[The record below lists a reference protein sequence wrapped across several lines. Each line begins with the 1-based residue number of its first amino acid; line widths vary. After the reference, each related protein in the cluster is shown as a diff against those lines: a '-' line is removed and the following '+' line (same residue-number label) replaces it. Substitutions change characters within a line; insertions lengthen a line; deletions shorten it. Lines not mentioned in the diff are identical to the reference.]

1 MQQSLNDE
9 LQMKVEALLR
19 VVDDEDSRN
28 KELYKSFEEQESKL
42 GAMCQMDNIRYNH
55 VLKTLISDLQ
65 QDIDELKEMEA

>member
-19 VVDDEDSRN
+19 VVDDEDKRN
-28 KELYKSFEEQESKL
+28 KKLFKSFEEQESKL

-65 QDIDELKEMEA
+65 QDVDELKEKEA

>member
-1 MQQSLNDE
+1 MKQSLNDE

-19 VVDDEDSRN
+19 VVDDEDKRN
-28 KELYKSFEEQESKL
+28 KKLHKSFEEQGSTL
-42 GAMCQMDNIRYNH
+42 GAICQMDNIRYNH